1 MTEASDSDYIL
12 LVEDTVT
19 QAMLYQHSFQKKGLK
34 TKLAKSAEKALA
46 MIEEERPVLVLSD
59 VNMPSMNGYELCR
72 KLKSSLTTGNI
83 KVILMSTV
91 LDPEEVVEI
100 INSGADDFLLKSM
113 PTDYL
118 ADRLLGALKNPLEAN
133 VTDTRMITL
142 ITENG
147 PKEVEIDSQRAANLI
162 YSLYHSLCRM
172 QKEG

>member
-1 MTEASDSDYIL
+1 MTEAPDSDYIL

-46 MIEEERPVLVLSD
+46 MIEEERPKLVLSD
-59 VNMPSMNGYELCR
+59 VNMPEMNGYELCR
-72 KLKSSLTTGNI
+72 KIKASHTTGNI

-100 INSGADDFLLKSM
+100 VNSGADDFLLKSM
-113 PTDYL
+113 PTEYL
-118 ADRLLGALKNPLEAN
+118 ADRLLLVLRDSSEGGAGEPSSVSL
-133 VTDTRMITL
+133 V
-142 ITENG
+142 TENG
-147 PKEVEIDSQRAANLI
+147 PKKLEIDSQKAANLI
-162 YSLYHSLCRM
+162 YSLYHTLCRM

>member
-1 MTEASDSDYIL
+1 MTEAPDSDYIL
-12 LVEDTVT
+12 LVEDTIT

-46 MIEEERPVLVLSD
+46 MIEEEKPKLVLSD
-59 VNMPSMNGYELCR
+59 VNMPEMNGYELCR
-72 KLKSSLTTGNI
+72 KLKASLTTGNI

-100 INSGADDFLLKSM
+100 VNSGADDFLLKSM

-118 ADRLLGALKNPLEAN
+118 ADRLLLVLRDSPEGVAGEPSSVRL
-133 VTDTRMITL
+133 V
-142 ITENG
+142 TENG
-147 PKEVEIDSQRAANLI
+147 PSDLEIDSQKAANLI
-162 YSLYHSLCRM
+162 YSLYHTLCRM